1 MILYTTPQGELNQGQ
16 AVKAEIIK
24 LLDAGISDKQEIYN
38 RIASE
43 LNIKRPTIRRIARE
57 VKFDLEKKVAIL
69 SAHGKHWL

>member
-24 LLDAGISDKQEIYN
+24 LLDSGVKDKQEIYN
-38 RIASE
+38 RIAAE

-57 VKFDLEKKVAIL
+57 VKFDLEKKVAVL